1 MPTLRWQRGSGCVVF
16 TLFWHVHIS
25 RQKIRVWSKGYGL
38 YGVQVPYTAL
48 MPRLPSVPPML
59 SHVTASE
66 SDRDSAVVTCEMC
79 SLDVAPCTISR
90 GRRTASACGTHAPMH
105 PRSADMHAALTAE
118 PHAPRNIIG
127 GRSAHA
133 RDLGGTLHLSSL
145 PTSLRRRRVHLLVFS
160 ASTAARRRSIPARP
174 WRLEAPRTRRCGHA
188 ATRRLDSGTAT
199 VHGRARIDLRRAAVD
214 ALNTSRCSRVGRQR
228 RRRRAHHH
236 HASEAARVR

>member
-1 MPTLRWQRGSGCVVF
+1 
-16 TLFWHVHIS
+16 
-25 RQKIRVWSKGYGL
+25 
-38 YGVQVPYTAL
+38 

-118 PHAPRNIIG
+118 PHAPRNFLG

-160 ASTAARRRSIPARP
+160 ASTAARRRSIPAWP
-174 WRLEAPRTRRCGHA
+174 WTEAPRTRRCGHA
-188 ATRRLDSGTAT
+188 AAQRLDSCTA
-199 VHGRARIDLRRAAVD
+199 VDRGRAGIQPPSCGMAAPPRG
-214 ALNTSRCSRVGRQR
+214 SG
-228 RRRRAHHH
+228 
-236 HASEAARVR
+236 

>member
-1 MPTLRWQRGSGCVVF
+1 MDTACDSALARWTSSSHAGRRGRFSWPCWRACRALVCR
-16 TLFWHVHIS
+16 LS
-25 RQKIRVWSKGYGL
+25 RTYSEVTYKGYGL

-118 PHAPRNIIG
+118 PHAPRNILG

-174 WRLEAPRTRRCGHA
+174 WTVAVQQSSRRVA
-188 ATRRLDSGTAT
+188 AWPHR
-199 VHGRARIDLRRAAVD
+199 
-214 ALNTSRCSRVGRQR
+214 
-228 RRRRAHHH
+228 
-236 HASEAARVR
+236 RVRGASTAVLESICDEQRSTR

>member
-1 MPTLRWQRGSGCVVF
+1 
-16 TLFWHVHIS
+16 
-25 RQKIRVWSKGYGL
+25 
-38 YGVQVPYTAL
+38 

-118 PHAPRNIIG
+118 PHAPRNILG

-160 ASTAARRRSIPARP
+160 ASTAARRRSIPDVGWRHLARGGAAMP
-174 WRLEAPRTRRCGHA
+174 RLGDSIRAQPR
-188 ATRRLDSGTAT
+188 STA
-199 VHGRARIDLRRAAVD
+199 VHGSATSSGRRAEQQQVHP
-214 ALNTSRCSRVGRQR
+214 SRRQR
-228 RRRRAHHH
+228 RRRRAQMQ
-236 HASEAARVR
+236 HASQAARVR

>member
-1 MPTLRWQRGSGCVVF
+1 MGPVWAPKSRKCNRSDHKGC
-16 TLFWHVHIS
+16 
-25 RQKIRVWSKGYGL
+25 GL

-118 PHAPRNIIG
+118 PHAPRNLLG
-127 GRSAHA
+127 GQSAHA

-160 ASTAARRRSIPARP
+160 ASTAARRRSIRARP
-174 WRLEAPRTRRCGHA
+174 WTVAVPESSRRVAAWPHRRVRGAPNLRHQKVRTPYG
-188 ATRRLDSGTAT
+188 
-199 VHGRARIDLRRAAVD
+199 RRAA
-214 ALNTSRCSRVGRQR
+214 
-228 RRRRAHHH
+228 RAR
-236 HASEAARVR
+236 AAPPTAARTRGGISS